1 MKIIY
6 RIESILWVMII
17 SFMVFSLIP
26 SFGYLM
32 DDSSADNYAKIC
44 VLFIN
49 SIYCFT
55 SGIVLTKKEGF
66 KWYYSLVIGLTFI
79 PSVFMYYNIGSIY
92 FSIIYILIVLIGSLM
107 CLKYTRK

>member
-1 MKIIY
+1 MKIIN

-17 SFMVFSLIP
+17 SFIIFSLIP
-26 SFGYLM
+26 PFGYLM
-32 DDSSADNYAKIC
+32 DDTSADNYAKVC

-55 SGIVLTKKEGF
+55 SGIVLTKKDGF

-92 FSIIYILIVLIGSLM
+92 FSIVYILIVLVGSLM
-107 CLKYTRK
+107 YLKYTRK